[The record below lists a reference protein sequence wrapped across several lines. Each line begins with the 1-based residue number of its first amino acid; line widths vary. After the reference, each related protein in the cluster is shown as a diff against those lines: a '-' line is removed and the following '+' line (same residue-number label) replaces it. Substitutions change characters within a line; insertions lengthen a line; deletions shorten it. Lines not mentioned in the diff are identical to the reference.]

1 MFMLAQGPGTTT
13 TDIAVMLVA
22 VAVCVV
28 LAFIIVRWWRRFDRD
43 DEGPEYCPDGFE
55 EIYAMASRNA
65 SDIAG
70 AYAELPNPI
79 VSVEFHTYTRA
90 GVLGVRQE
98 SHRQTLPA
106 LEALEL
112 VNLLHSYNLRNC
124 LLPYKG
130 SVYVPLLSFLE
141 ARKVRRRIR
150 DLMKVGQVS
159 QDKTR

>member
-1 MFMLAQGPGTTT
+1 MFILAQGPGTTT
-13 TDIAVMLVA
+13 ADIIVIMVA
-22 VAVCVV
+22 IAVCVV
-28 LAFIIVRWWRRFDRD
+28 VAFIIVSWWRRFDQNHQ
-43 DEGPEYCPDGFE
+43 GAEYCPDGFE
-55 EIYAMASRNA
+55 DIYAMARRNA
-65 SDIAG
+65 SDIAC
-70 AYAELPNPI
+70 AHTESPNLIVPI
-79 VSVEFHTYTRA
+79 EFHTYTRA
-90 GVLGVRQE
+90 GVLGVRQQ

-106 LEALEL
+106 LEALAL